1 MRCLGRCWARNAR
14 LREPWHFSETTQEGR
29 SALPFVVS
37 PGAQPRAPRTWA
49 RTRARERGG
58 AHHCCVCVRGSD
70 QLSAA
75 SQPALPARPS
85 HALHG
90 ASGGGDRPAG
100 LDADTPR
107 VGIGPAPSQW
117 RMAGLATRATVPGWC
132 YGGRCTANALLAA
145 GASSKHPCLPAWL
158 ARDLGASHGGP
169 ASSGRGPATSR

>member
-1 MRCLGRCWARNAR
+1 MYLSDSGARRAGWIEVNERGWDGNGVGKVRCLGRCWARNAR

-37 PGAQPRAPRTWA
+37 PDAQPRAPRTGPGQDQG
-49 RTRARERGG
+49 ARERGG

-90 ASGGGDRPAG
+90 ASGRGRPTGGFG
-100 LDADTPR
+100 VDTPR
-107 VGIGPAPSQW
+107 VGIGPASGQ
-117 RMAGLATRATVPGWC
+117 LACGHLNNNPWGVV
-132 YGGRCTANALLAA
+132 L
-145 GASSKHPCLPAWL
+145 
-158 ARDLGASHGGP
+158 
-169 ASSGRGPATSR
+169 